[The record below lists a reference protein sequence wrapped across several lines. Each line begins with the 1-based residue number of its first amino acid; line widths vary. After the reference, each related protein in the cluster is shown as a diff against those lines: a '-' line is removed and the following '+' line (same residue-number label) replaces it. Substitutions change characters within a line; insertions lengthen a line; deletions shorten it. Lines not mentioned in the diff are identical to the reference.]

1 MAIFGKYNG
10 GKVSLVPYV
19 KHNGAVKIPVSGW
32 TKQNGVLKKVWEF
45 DELVDDEFLK
55 YADGSIEVA
64 HVPYGTTKI
73 GVHAFSGCQQL
84 TSIIIPS
91 TVTTVE
97 EGIVGG
103 RCYSLSSII
112 FKGTPTSIHENA
124 FHRIDESSAIIVYVP
139 WSEGDVAG
147 APWGLSFGGIQYNYT
162 E

>member
-10 GKVSLVPYV
+10 SKVSLVPYV
-19 KHNGAVKIPVSGW
+19 KHNGTVKIPVSGW
-32 TKQNGVLKKVWEF
+32 TKQNGVLKKVWEL
-45 DELVDDEFLK
+45 DELDDEFIK
-55 YADGSIEVA
+55 YADGSLEVA

-73 GVHAFSGCQQL
+73 GVNAFCGCGQL

-97 EGIVGG
+97 DSIVSV
-103 RCYSLSSII
+103 RCYSISSII
-112 FKGTPTSIHENA
+112 FKGTPTSIRELA
-124 FHRIDESSAIIVYVP
+124 FHRIDESSPLSIYVP

-147 APWGLSFGGIQYNYT
+147 APWGLSFGSIHYNYT

>member
-45 DELVDDEFLK
+45 DELVDEFIG
-55 YADGSIEVA
+55 YADGSLKVA

-73 GVHAFSGCQQL
+73 GVNAFCGCHQL

-97 EGIVGG
+97 EGIVGF
-103 RCYSLSSII
+103 RCDSLSSII
-112 FKGTPTSIHENA
+112 FKGTPTSIHELA
-124 FHRIDESSAIIVYVP
+124 FHRIDESSSLTVYVP

-147 APWGLSFGGIQYNYT
+147 APWGLNYGGIHYNYT

>member
-1 MAIFGKYNG
+1 MSIKLNNNG
-10 GKVSLVPYV
+10 TIVDVTPKVN
-19 KHNGAVKIPVSGW
+19 HNGAVKIPVSGW

-73 GVHAFSGCQQL
+73 GVNAFCGCQQL

-97 EGIVGG
+97 ESIVGL

-124 FHRIDESSAIIVYVP
+124 FSRLDESSNLTVYVP

-147 APWGLSFGGIQYNYT
+147 APWGLNYGGIQYNYT